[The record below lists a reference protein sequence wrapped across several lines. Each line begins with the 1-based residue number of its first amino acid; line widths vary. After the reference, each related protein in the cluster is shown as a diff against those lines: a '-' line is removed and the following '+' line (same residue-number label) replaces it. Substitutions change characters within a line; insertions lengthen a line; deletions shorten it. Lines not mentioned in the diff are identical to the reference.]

1 MSLLQAINPFKR
13 FYNEQRRSLRDQVNF
28 PAWIA
33 LGKGTVALPCTVV
46 DVSEHGARIELASP
60 AGIPNDFYLFLTEDG
75 TRRRRCRVPW
85 RSEGEIGVS
94 YIGPVELRS
103 PTS

>member
-13 FYNEQRRSLRDQVNF
+13 FYNEQRRSLREHVNF

-33 LGKGTVALPCTVV
+33 IGKGTITLPCIIL

-60 AGIPNDFYLFLTEDG
+60 AGLPNDIYLFITMDG
-75 TRRRRCRVPW
+75 SRRRRCRIAW
-85 RSEGEIGVS
+85 RSETQIGVG
-94 YIGPVELRS
+94 YIGPIEVRDKAN
-103 PTS
+103 